1 MFVSAGGLRK
11 YPFSPLFVRPSGG
24 YGPKMTEAGTALRA
38 HPLRVVL
45 VDDHAMIRQGLR
57 SLLETAA
64 DVEVSGE
71 AGGLADA
78 LDVIQRSHPDV
89 VLLDLR
95 LGEEDGLELAR
106 TCREKVSDVHILVLS
121 AYGNSQQLH
130 DAFAAGADGYLL
142 KGATATD
149 LVDGLR
155 RTARGETVIDP
166 SLIPMLLETMQ
177 PGGSEVLTAREIEL
191 LGMVADGQTPQAVA
205 THLGIS
211 LRTVQKHLEN
221 MHRKLGVASR
231 AELVQQAFRRGLL
244 R

>member
-1 MFVSAGGLRK
+1 MIRAATT
-11 YPFSPLFVRPSGG
+11 VRS
-24 YGPKMTEAGTALRA
+24 RS
-38 HPLRVVL
+38 LRVVL
-45 VDDHAMIRQGLR
+45 VDDHALIRQGLR
-57 SLLETAA
+57 SLLDAA
-64 DVEVSGE
+64 AGVEVSGE

-106 TCREKVSDVHILVLS
+106 TCRETVADVRILMLS

-130 DAFAAGADGYLL
+130 DAFAAGADGYLM
-142 KGATATD
+142 KGATATE
-149 LVDGLR
+149 LVDGLQ

-166 SLIPMLLETMQ
+166 SLIPMLVESMQ
-177 PGGSEVLTAREIEL
+177 SGGGSELLTVRESEL
-191 LGMVADGQTPQAVA
+191 LGMIADGQTPQGAA
-205 THLGIS
+205 KTLGIS

-221 MHRKLGVASR
+221 MYRKLGVASR

-244 R
+244 Q

>member
-1 MFVSAGGLRK
+1 MMKA
-11 YPFSPLFVRPSGG
+11 
-24 YGPKMTEAGTALRA
+24 ATALRA
-38 HPLRVVL
+38 RALRVVL
-45 VDDHAMIRQGLR
+45 VDDHALIRQGLR
-57 SLLETAA
+57 SLLDAA
-64 DVEVSGE
+64 VGVEVSGE

-106 TCREKVSDVHILVLS
+106 TCRETVSDVRILMLS

-130 DAFAAGADGYLL
+130 DAFAAGADGYLM
-142 KGATATD
+142 KGATATE
-149 LVDGLR
+149 LVDGLH

-166 SLIPMLLETMQ
+166 SLIPMLLESMQ
-177 PGGSEVLTAREIEL
+177 AGGGSELLTVRESEL
-191 LGMVADGQTPQAVA
+191 LGMMADGQTPQGAA
-205 THLGIS
+205 KTLGIS

-244 R
+244 Q

>member
-1 MFVSAGGLRK
+1 
-11 YPFSPLFVRPSGG
+11 
-24 YGPKMTEAGTALRA
+24 MTEAVTVLRS

-45 VDDHAMIRQGLR
+45 VDDHALIRQGLR
-57 SLLETAA
+57 SLLDAA
-64 DVEVSGE
+64 AGVEVSGE

-106 TCREKVSDVHILVLS
+106 TCRDEVSDVRILMLS

-130 DAFAAGADGYLL
+130 DAFAAGADGYLM
-142 KGATATD
+142 KGATATE

-166 SLIPMLLETMQ
+166 SLIPMLMESMQ
-177 PGGSEVLTAREIEL
+177 SGGGSEVLTVRESEL
-191 LGMVADGQTPQAVA
+191 LGMVADGQTPKLAA
-205 THLGIS
+205 KRLGIS

-244 R
+244 Q

>member
-1 MFVSAGGLRK
+1 MI
-11 YPFSPLFVRPSGG
+11 
-24 YGPKMTEAGTALRA
+24 EAITALRS

-45 VDDHAMIRQGLR
+45 VDDHALIRQGLR
-57 SLLETAA
+57 SLLDTAVG
-64 DVEVSGE
+64 VEVSGE

-106 TCREKVSDVHILVLS
+106 VCRDEVSDVRILMLS

-130 DAFAAGADGYLL
+130 DAFAAGADGYLM
-142 KGATATD
+142 KGATATE

-166 SLIPMLLETMQ
+166 ALIPMLMESMQ
-177 PGGSEVLTAREIEL
+177 SGGGSEVLTVRESEL
-191 LGMVADGQTPQAVA
+191 LGMVADGQTPKIAA
-205 THLGIS
+205 KRLGIS

-221 MHRKLGVASR
+221 MHRKLGVSSR
-231 AELVQQAFRRGLL
+231 AEMIQQAFRRGLL
-244 R
+244 Q